1 MICRICGR
9 LESLDG
15 MAAVL
20 NLGAVSHEV
29 LVPMYLSERLESRV
43 GQEITLTTL
52 EYLEAQGQGSSFIP
66 RLLGFEATK
75 DRDFFLLF
83 TTVKGIGNKKALRAM
98 SVPPSAIASAIAA
111 KDSKALSKLPEVG
124 KRLSETIV
132 AELTGRVAPYLGLD
146 DLPVQMK
153 PSAAA
158 SPVEADAVEALI
170 ALGETR
176 ASAESVV
183 AKAMASFAAAGVEP
197 KTGDE
202 VIARVYV
209 GKP

>member
-15 MAAVL
+15 MAAVV

-29 LVPMYLSERLESRV
+29 LVPMYLSERLEGRV
-43 GQEITLTTL
+43 GQEVTLTTL

-66 RLLGFEATK
+66 RLIGFEAAK
-75 DRDFFLLF
+75 DREFFLLF

-98 SVPPSAIASAIAA
+98 AVAPAAIASAIAA
-111 KDSKALSKLPEVG
+111 KDSKALAKLPEVG

-146 DLPVQMK
+146 DLAVEFK
-153 PSAAA
+153 PTAAVT
-158 SPVEADAVEALI
+158 PVEADAVEALI
-170 ALGETR
+170 ALGENR
-176 ASAESVV
+176 ANAEAVV
-183 AKAMASFAAAGVEP
+183 AKAMASLAAAGVEP
-197 KTGDE
+197 KSSDE
-202 VIARVYV
+202 VIARVYAARA
-209 GKP
+209 

>member
-15 MAAVL
+15 MAAVI

-29 LVPMYLSERLESRV
+29 LVPMFLSERLAERV
-43 GQEITLTTL
+43 GHEVTLTTL

-66 RLLGFEATK
+66 RLIGFESAK
-75 DRDFFLLF
+75 DREFFLLF

-98 SVPPSAIASAIAA
+98 AVVPSAIASAIAA
-111 KDSKALSKLPEVG
+111 KDSKALAKLPEVG

-146 DLPVQMK
+146 DLPVEIK
-153 PSAAA
+153 PTAAA

-176 ASAESVV
+176 GNAELVV
-183 AKAMASFAAAGVEP
+183 AKAMASLAAAGVNP
-197 KTGDE
+197 KGSDE
-202 VIARVYV
+202 VIARVYAAR
-209 GKP
+209 P

>member
-1 MICRICGR
+1 
-9 LESLDG
+9 
-15 MAAVL
+15 MAAVI

-29 LVPMYLSERLESRV
+29 LVPMFLSERLVGRV

-66 RLLGFEATK
+66 RLIGFESPK
-75 DRDFFLLF
+75 DREFFLLF

-98 SVPPSAIASAIAA
+98 AVAPSAIASAIAA

-124 KRLSETIV
+124 TRLSETIV

-146 DLPVQMK
+146 DLAVEFK
-153 PSAAA
+153 PAAA
-158 SPVEADAVEALI
+158 VSPVEADAVEALI

-176 ASAESVV
+176 ANAETVV
-183 AKAMASFAAAGVEP
+183 AKAMASLAAAGVVP
-197 KTGDE
+197 KGSDE
-202 VIARVYV
+202 VIARVYASR
-209 GKP
+209 P